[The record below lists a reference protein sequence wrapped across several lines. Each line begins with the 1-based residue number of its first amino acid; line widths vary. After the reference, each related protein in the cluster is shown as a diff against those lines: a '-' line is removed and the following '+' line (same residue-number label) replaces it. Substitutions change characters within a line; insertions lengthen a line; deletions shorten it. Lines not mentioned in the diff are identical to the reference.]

1 MKKLVLW
8 VGVIVVL
15 VLLAPA
21 AIRLFPRVL
30 SSLTPEAPPEP
41 EPRDIVTLAE
51 YNQVQNGMTY
61 EQVVQI
67 VGFEGTFDGEERVT
81 DDSGRPVRLTAYTWK
96 NGSFGGYM
104 NTVFQDGRLVMKD
117 QHALP

>member
-1 MKKLVLW
+1 MKKTVLW
-8 VGVIVVL
+8 VGGILLL

-21 AIRLFPRVL
+21 AIRWFPHIL

-41 EPRDIVTLAE
+41 ESREQITVAE

-67 VGFEGTFDGEERVT
+67 VGFEGTLDGEERVT
-81 DDSGRPVRLTAYTWK
+81 DDSGRAARLTAYTWK

-117 QHALP
+117 QYALP